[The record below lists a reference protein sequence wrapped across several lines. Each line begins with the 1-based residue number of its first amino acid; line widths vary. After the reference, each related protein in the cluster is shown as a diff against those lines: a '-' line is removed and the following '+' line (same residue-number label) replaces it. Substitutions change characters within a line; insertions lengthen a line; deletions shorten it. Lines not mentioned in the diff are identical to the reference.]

1 MTSEPDK
8 DKTKR
13 SAPKK
18 ERRRKK
24 PRRSVSERLRKSSA
38 KLIGGSPSRDG
49 TDLFSQVSMMVGA
62 FMTSPVRNTLI
73 MLGTGIF
80 VLVVLIAVGQVAINR
95 WNEPFYDALS
105 RRDLQAFFHQLMV
118 FFGIAG
124 SLLVLNVS
132 QTWLNQMFKLK
143 MREGLARD
151 LVGQWLVP
159 GRAFRLANAGEIG
172 INPDQRL
179 HEDARHFAEMS
190 CDLGINLLQS
200 TVILVSFVGVL
211 WSLSSGFVFHVA
223 GYSFSIPGYM
233 VWAVII
239 YAASASWLTWIVGR
253 SLVNINANRYAREAD
268 FRASLMRVN
277 EHLDAITLSRG
288 EGDERRR
295 LDLDIDAVLAAIRKI
310 VYATTRLTWVTAGY
324 GWLTIVAPILVAAPV
339 YFGGG
344 LTFGG
349 LMMAVGAFSQVHNAL
364 RWFVDNFGAIADWR
378 ATLLRVASFRQAVL
392 RMDELGHLDRQI
404 DLATNDNDRLT
415 LDDVSIAAPDLC
427 LKLSR
432 KAFSV
437 KPGERVLVTGGTE
450 TQRTLL
456 FRALGGLWPWGEG
469 RIGMPVGDGVAFMP
483 RAPYFPPGNLKGVI
497 VYPLDIKQFSEEDLE
512 NVLRRAGL
520 ERLSTSLDRV
530 ARWDRVLTDDER
542 QSIAFARLIL
552 QKPQWIVID
561 GALDGLDAEAYDR
574 IRDMLNT
581 ELKDAAVI
589 HLGKPH
595 LHDGL
600 FTQQVSLEGD
610 PSGKPLE
617 IPALKTA

>member
-8 DKTKR
+8 DKTKQ

-18 ERRRKK
+18 GRPRKRA
-24 PRRSVSERLRKSSA
+24 RRSVTERLRKSSA
-38 KLIGGSPSRDG
+38 KLFGGTPSRDG

-62 FMTSPVRNTLI
+62 FLVSPVRNTLI
-73 MLGTGIF
+73 ALGTGIF
-80 VLVVLIAVGQVAINR
+80 VLVVLIAIGQVAINR
-95 WNEPFYDALS
+95 WNEPFYDALA
-105 RRDLQAFFHQLMV
+105 RRDLQAFFHQLLV

-124 SLLVLNVS
+124 ALLLLNVS

-179 HEDARHFAEMS
+179 HEDARHLAETS

-239 YAASASWLTWIVGR
+239 YAASASWLTWMVGR

-295 LDLDIDAVLAAIRKI
+295 LDLDIDAVLGAIRKI

-349 LMMAVGAFSQVHNAL
+349 LMMAVGAFTQVHNAL

-392 RMDELGHLDRQI
+392 HMDALGHLDRQI
-404 DLATNDNDRLT
+404 DLATNDDDRLT
-415 LDDVSIAAPDLC
+415 LDGVSIAAPDQC

-432 KAFSV
+432 RAFSV

-469 RIGMPVGDGVAFMP
+469 RIGMPARDGVAFMP
-483 RAPYFPPGNLKGVI
+483 RAPYFPPGNLKGI
-497 VYPLDIKQFSEEDLE
+497 MVYPLDIRKFSEEDLE

-520 ERLSTSLDRV
+520 DRLSTSMDRV

-542 QSIAFARLIL
+542 QCIAFARLIL
-552 QKPQWIVID
+552 QKPKWIVID

-574 IRDMLNT
+574 IRDMLTN

-600 FTQQVSLEGD
+600 FTQQVSLEDD

-617 IPALKTA
+617 VRAAKTA

>member
-1 MTSEPDK
+1 MTSEPEQK
-8 DKTKR
+8 QPKR

-18 ERRRKK
+18 SRK
-24 PRRSVSERLRKSSA
+24 RGKSQRTGI
-38 KLIGGSPSRDG
+38 KGLLTRQPVRDG
-49 TDLFSQVSMMVGA
+49 NDLFSQLSMMTGA
-62 FMTSPVRNTLI
+62 FWSSPVRTALI
-73 MLGTGIF
+73 ALGTGIF
-80 VLVVLIAVGQVAINR
+80 VLIVLIAIGQVAINR
-95 WNEPFYDALS
+95 WNEPFYDALA
-105 RRDLQAFFHQLMV
+105 RKDLQAFFHQLMV

-124 SLLVLNVS
+124 SLLVLNVA

-151 LVGQWLVP
+151 LVGQWLAP

-179 HEDARHFAEMS
+179 HEDARHLAETS

-211 WSLSSGFVFHVA
+211 WSLSSGFIFHVG
-223 GYSFSIPGYM
+223 GYSFPIPGYM

-253 SLVNINANRYAREAD
+253 NLVNINANRYAREAD

-277 EHLDAITLSRG
+277 EHLDAVTLSRG
-288 EGDERRR
+288 EADERRR

-339 YFGGG
+339 YFSGG

-349 LMMAVGAFSQVHNAL
+349 LMMAVGAFTQVHNSL

-378 ATLLRVASFRQAVL
+378 ATLLRVATFRQAIL
-392 RMDELGHLDRQI
+392 RMDELGRLDRQV
-404 DLATNDNDRLT
+404 DLAGNEDDRISLDN
-415 LDDVSIAAPDLC
+415 VSIAAPDIC
-427 LKLSR
+427 LRLS
-432 KAFSV
+432 KGTFAV

-456 FRALGGLWPWGEG
+456 FRALGGLWPWGDG
-469 RIGMPVGDGVAFMP
+469 RIGMPANDGVAFMP
-483 RAPYFPPGNLKGVI
+483 RAPYLPPGTLKSVI
-497 VYPLDIKQFSEEDLE
+497 VYPFDLKKFAPE
-512 NVLRRAGL
+512 ALEGVLQRAGL
-520 ERLSTSLDRV
+520 ARLIGSLDHV
-530 ARWDRVLTDDER
+530 TRWERVLTDDER
-542 QSIAFARLIL
+542 QCLAFARLIL
-552 QKPQWIVID
+552 QEPQWIIID

-574 IRDMLNT
+574 IRDILNN
-581 ELKDAAVI
+581 ELKQAAVI

-595 LHDGL
+595 LHNGL
-600 FTQQVSLEGD
+600 FSRQVNLEED
-610 PSGKPLE
+610 PDGTPLE
-617 IPALKTA
+617 IPALKSA